1 MILKMKKIYLLL
13 ALTAGLVSCD
23 MDTEPYDSVPDTEA
37 LMNPANY
44 QSARTALYSALKS
57 SIAGTFYNAPEI
69 QCDGFNAVT
78 GYSNTLGDMYRW
90 TYTSQT
96 TTFDGVYGNYQAIIT
111 RANFIID
118 NYNKTDFS
126 NKGVFPD
133 QATST
138 NPGMPA
144 VKAAKGDAFFMRAY
158 SIFMLSQYF
167 SPAYD
172 KSNEDEPNLGVSY
185 RLDYNPSADQS
196 TYPGRK
202 TLKETYQQIY
212 DDLDSAAI
220 YVSRDDQYPLYYVSP
235 DAIRALRARVALA
248 KGDYETAADNAERVI
263 VSGNYDLA
271 KSQTDFNNM
280 WQNDNYNSDV
290 ELILQLPT
298 ASTSDL
304 PLATG
309 TLFQPQSEGSVPDYV
324 PTQTLLNLYSEK
336 DYRFQ
341 AYFTTTDITT
351 NNGGVGTVY
360 SFSKYPL
367 YGICY
372 QMTGSASAVGCS
384 QPKVFRLAEMYLIAA
399 EAYANIDGE
408 LATAT
413 DYLNELESSRIQ
425 GYRNQRFA
433 TKEDF
438 MQELMK
444 ERQRELVGE
453 GMRLFDIK
461 RWHISMN
468 RGVPQNRNLC
478 LLPGTSTTDMMVE
491 ADSPKFTWPIPKHE
505 MDVNPAIVQNPGY

>member
-1 MILKMKKIYLLL
+1 MKKIYLLL

-23 MDTEPYDSVPDTEA
+23 MDKEPYDSVPDTEA

-44 QSARTALYSALKS
+44 QSARTALYAALKS

-69 QCDGFNAVT
+69 QCDGFNAIT

-90 TYTSQT
+90 TYTSQS
-96 TTFDGVYGNYQAIIT
+96 TTFDGVYGNYQAIIA

-118 NYNKTDFS
+118 NYNKADFS
-126 NKGVFPD
+126 NKGLFPD

-144 VKAAKGDAFFMRAY
+144 VRAAKGDAFFMRAY

-185 RLDYNPSADQS
+185 RLDYNPSIDQS

-220 YVSRDDQYPLYYVSP
+220 YVGRDANYPLYYVSP
-235 DAIRALRARVALA
+235 DAIRALRARAALA

-263 VSGNYDLA
+263 VSGNYNLA
-271 KSQTDFNNM
+271 KSQTDFANM
-280 WQNDNYNSDV
+280 WQNDNYTDDV
-290 ELILQLPT
+290 ELIFQLPT
-298 ASTSDL
+298 TSTSDL

-309 TLFQPQSEGSVPDYV
+309 TLFQAQSEGSVPDYV
-324 PTQTLLNLYSEK
+324 PTQTLLNLYSAN
-336 DYRFQ
+336 DYRFS
-341 AYFTTTDITT
+341 AYFSTTDITT
-351 NNGGVGTVY
+351 NNGAIGTVY
-360 SFSKYPL
+360 SFNKYPL
-367 YGICY
+367 YGIWF
-372 QMTGSASAVGCS
+372 QLTGNTSALGCS

-408 LATAT
+408 LATAA
-413 DYLNELESSRIQ
+413 DYLNELESTRIK
-425 GYRNQRFA
+425 GYRNKNFT

-438 MQELMK
+438 MQELMR
-444 ERQRELVGE
+444 ERQREMVGE
-453 GMRLFDIK
+453 GTRLFDIK
-461 RWHISMN
+461 RWHIAMS
-468 RGVPQNRNLC
+468 RGVPQNRTLC
-478 LLPGTSTTDMMVE
+478 LLPGSSTTDMVVE
-491 ADSPKFTWPIPKHE
+491 ADSPRFTWPIPKHE
-505 MDVNPAIVQNPGY
+505 IDVNPAIVQNPGY

>member
-1 MILKMKKIYLLL
+1 MKKIYLLL

-23 MDTEPYDSVPDTEA
+23 MDKEPYDSVPDTEA
-37 LMNPANY
+37 LMNPANF
-44 QSARTALYSALKS
+44 QSARTSLYSALRS
-57 SIAGTFYNAPEI
+57 SVAGTFYNAPEI
-69 QCDGFNAVT
+69 QCDGFNAIT
-78 GYSNTLGDMYRW
+78 GFSNTFGDMYRW

-96 TTFDGVYGNYQAIIT
+96 TTFDGIYGNYQAIIS

-133 QATST
+133 ESTST

-144 VKAAKGDAFFMRAY
+144 VRAAKGDAFFMRAY

-167 SPAYD
+167 CPAYEA
-172 KSNEDEPNLGVSY
+172 SNENEPNLGVSY
-185 RLDYNPSADQS
+185 RLDYNPSANQS

-220 YVSRDDQYPLYYVSP
+220 YVSRDANYPLYYVSP
-235 DAIRALRARVALA
+235 DAIRALRARAALA
-248 KGDYETAADNAERVI
+248 KGDYEIAADNAERVI
-263 VSGNYDLA
+263 VSGNYNLA

-280 WQNDNYNSDV
+280 WQNDNYTDDV

-298 ASTSDL
+298 TSTSDL

-309 TLFQPQSEGSVPDYV
+309 TIYQSQSGGVPDYV
-324 PTQTLLNLYSEK
+324 PTQTLINLYSAN

-341 AYFTTTDITT
+341 AYFSTSDITT

-360 SFSKYPL
+360 VFNKYPVF
-367 YGICY
+367 GIWY
-372 QMTGSASAVGCS
+372 KLTGSSAALGCY

-413 DYLNELESSRIQ
+413 DYLNELEGTRIK
-425 GYRNQRFA
+425 GYRNKSFA

-438 MQELMK
+438 MEELMN
-444 ERQRELVGE
+444 ERQREMVGE
-453 GMRLFDIK
+453 GTRLFDIK

-468 RGVPQNRNLC
+468 RGIPQNRNLC
-478 LLPGTSTTDMMVE
+478 LLPGTSTTDMIVD
-491 ADSPKFTWPIPKHE
+491 ADSPKLTWPIPKHE
-505 MDVNPAIVQNPGY
+505 IDVNPAIVQNPGY